1 MAPKNTLMDF
11 LFKQLTP
18 SLEKWRTSGALH
30 IVYALAVEALII
42 GYLYFAG
49 FFTIETLLPTF
60 VTTRF
65 SLAKFLLI
73 LTLSTFATA
82 LLGRSLNLSFSWNI
96 TKKSPLLWLGIFW
109 AVGILSVSLIK
120 FPPLL
125 IPVFIAGFF
134 LSGYL
139 FWNIFFE
146 KEK

>member
-1 MAPKNTLMDF
+1 MDF
-11 LFKQLTP
+11 LLKKLTP
-18 SLEKWRTSGALH
+18 SFERWRTSGVLYV
-30 IVYALAVEALII
+30 VYALTVEALII

-60 VTTRF
+60 VTIRF

-82 LLGRSLNLSFSWNI
+82 LLGRYLDITFSWNI
-96 TKKSPLLWLGIFW
+96 TKKSPLLWLAILW
-109 AVGILSVSLIK
+109 AIGILSVSLVK
-120 FPPLL
+120 FPLPL
-125 IPVFIAGFF
+125 IPVFIAGFL

-139 FWNIFFE
+139 FWNVFFE

>member
-1 MAPKNTLMDF
+1 MDF
-11 LFKQLTP
+11 LFKKLTP
-18 SLEKWRTSGALH
+18 SLGKWRTSGALH

-49 FFTIETLLPTF
+49 FFTIETLLLTF
-60 VTTRF
+60 VITRF

-82 LLGRSLNLSFSWNI
+82 LLGRYLNLSFSWNI